1 MMKKVLPLLVSIVIA
16 ESAGIIGSVFT
27 FSEITTWYATLIR
40 PSFSPPNW
48 LFGPVW
54 TTLYC
59 LMGISAFLIWQ
70 KRKTRLARAGLVIYG
85 VNLVANSLWSIVF
98 FGLHRPD
105 MALLVVFVLWS
116 TIVIMI
122 KRFWPINQLASLLLI
137 PYLLWVTF
145 ATFLNFTIYR
155 LNP

>member
-1 MMKKVLPLLVSIVIA
+1 MKKLLPLLVSIVIA
-16 ESAGIIGSVFT
+16 EAAGIIGSVFT
-27 FSEITTWYATLIR
+27 FSEITSWYATLVR

-70 KRKTRLARAGLVIYG
+70 KRKTRVARAGLVIYA

-105 MALLVVFVLWS
+105 LALIVIFVLWS